1 MADHS
6 DISALIGNLTEL
18 QKDLKVEDIL
28 AQALSEPMPTK
39 ERLRQVEQA
48 LETFK
53 SLGLL
58 GGEDARDLHLLLTLG
73 RTYERLSH
81 LEKAYETY
89 ETALGLA
96 DRHNDAESKA
106 ELLSQMG
113 RVLTRWQRWDE
124 AVSCLDQSSRVY
136 EELGDVLGQA
146 QTIVRRGTVFVEQ
159 GDYEAAREVYEQA
172 LELGESV
179 DDKKTI
185 ARVNNNMA
193 ILATIQ
199 GNMAEA
205 ITQYE
210 ACLVMYVELGDE
222 RGISGAYHNLG
233 MTHADGEDWT
243 LAMDAYEKGFEVA
256 QKSGHL
262 DIMANIH
269 LSMAEVMLEMG
280 NSMMVPMCC
289 ARALDI
295 YRKTG
300 DRLGEADTYRL
311 LARTFSMRK
320 DWDTAGQ
327 LFKDS
332 LTLNEEHSNPL
343 GAAETQRDW
352 GQMLMN
358 RGLKTDAQQILEIA
372 QEGFAKLGAQ
382 ADVRKVEDAL
392 EELRQM

>member
-1 MADHS
+1 MADHT
-6 DISALIGNLTEL
+6 DITALIGNLTEL
-18 QKDLKVEDIL
+18 QTDLKVEDIL
-28 AQALSEPMPTK
+28 AQALSEPMPTE

-89 ETALGLA
+89 KTALELA
-96 DRHNDAESKA
+96 ERHQDLNSKA
-106 ELLSQMG
+106 ELLGQMG

-124 AVSCLDQSSRVY
+124 AVAFLEQSSQVY

-146 QTIVRRGTVFVEQ
+146 QTIVRRGTVYVEQ
-159 GDYEAAREVYEQA
+159 GNYDAAKEVYEKA
-172 LELGESV
+172 LLLGERV

-185 ARVNNNMA
+185 ARANNNMA

-199 GNMAEA
+199 GQMDEA
-205 ITQYE
+205 IAQYE

-222 RGISGAYHNLG
+222 RGMSGAYHNLG
-233 MTHADGEDWT
+233 MTYADLEDWT
-243 LAMDAYEKGFEVA
+243 SAMDAYEKGFEVA
-256 QKSGHL
+256 QKNGHL

-300 DRLGEADTYRL
+300 DHLGEADAYRL
-311 LARTFSMRK
+311 LGRTFGMRK
-320 DWDTAGQ
+320 DWDTANQ

-332 LTLNEEHSNPL
+332 LALNEEHGNPL

-352 GQMLMN
+352 GKMLMN
-358 RGLKTDAQQILEIA
+358 RGLKTDAQHMLLTA
-372 QEGFAKLGAQ
+372 CEGFDKLGAQ
-382 ADVRKVEDAL
+382 ADKEKIENIL
-392 EELRQM
+392 EELKQM

>member
-1 MADHS
+1 LADRT

-28 AQALSEPMPTK
+28 TQALSEPMPTE
-39 ERLRQVEQA
+39 ERLRQIEQA

-96 DRHNDAESKA
+96 ERHDDLACKA

-124 AVSCLDQSSRVY
+124 AVDLLEQSSRAY
-136 EELGDVLGQA
+136 ETLGDALGQA
-146 QTIVRRGTVFVEQ
+146 QTIVRRGTVFYEQ
-159 GDYEAAREVYEQA
+159 GNYEAAREVYEQA
-172 LELGESV
+172 LALGERIG
-179 DDKKTI
+179 DKKTI
-185 ARVNNNMA
+185 ARANNNMA
-193 ILATIQ
+193 VLATIQ
-199 GNMAEA
+199 GNLTEA
-205 ITQYE
+205 VAQYE
-210 ACLVMYVELGDE
+210 ACLVMYIELNDD
-222 RGISGAYHNLG
+222 RGMTSAYHNLG
-233 MTHADGEDWT
+233 MTHADQENWT
-243 LAMDAYEKGFEVA
+243 SAMDAYEKGFEVA
-256 QKSGHL
+256 QKNGHL
-262 DIMANIH
+262 DLMANIH

-300 DRLGEADTYRL
+300 DRLGEADAYRL
-311 LARTFSMRK
+311 LGRTFGMRK
-320 DWDTAGQ
+320 DWDTANQ

-332 LTLNEEHSNPL
+332 LLLNEKHGNPL
-343 GAAETQRDW
+343 GAAEVQRDW
-352 GQMLMN
+352 GKMLMD
-358 RGLKTDAQQILEIA
+358 RGFQTDARQILETA
-372 QEGFAKLGAQ
+372 QNGFEKLGAQ
-382 ADVRKVEDAL
+382 ADVQKVESIL
-392 EELRQM
+392 TELG

>member
-1 MADHS
+1 MADHT

-28 AQALSEPMPTK
+28 AQALSEPMPTE

-89 ETALGLA
+89 ETALKLA
-96 DRHNDAESKA
+96 ERHNDDASKA

-124 AVSCLDQSSRVY
+124 AMSYLEQSSQVY
-136 EELGDVLGQA
+136 EKLGDVLGQV
-146 QTIVRRGTVFVEQ
+146 QTIVRRGTVYSEQ
-159 GDYEAAREVYEQA
+159 GNYEAAQEVYEQA
-172 LELGESV
+172 LRLGERI

-199 GNMAEA
+199 GNLNEA

-210 ACLVMYVELGDE
+210 ACLVMYAELGDE
-222 RGISGAYHNLG
+222 RGMASAYHNLG
-233 MTHADGEDWT
+233 MTHADQEDWT
-243 LAMDAYEKGFEVA
+243 SAMDAYEKGFEAA

-262 DIMANIH
+262 DIMANVH

-300 DRLGEADTYRL
+300 DRLGEADAYRL
-311 LARTFSMRK
+311 LARTFGMRK
-320 DWDTAGQ
+320 DWDTANQ

-343 GAAETQRDW
+343 GIAETQRDW
-352 GQMLMN
+352 GNMLVD
-358 RGLKTDAQQILEIA
+358 RGLKTDAQHLLEVA
-372 QEGFAKLGAQ
+372 RDGFIKLGAQ
-382 ADVRKVEDAL
+382 ADVKKVENAL
-392 EELRQM
+392 DELKKM

>member
-1 MADHS
+1 MANYT

-28 AQALSEPMPTK
+28 AQALSEPMPTE

-53 SLGLL
+53 SLGIL

-81 LEKAYETY
+81 FEKAYETY
-89 ETALGLA
+89 ETALKLA
-96 DRHNDAESKA
+96 ERHNDAVSKA
-106 ELLSQMG
+106 ELFSQMG

-124 AVSCLDQSSRVY
+124 AVHYLEQSSQVY
-136 EELGDVLGQA
+136 EALGDVLGQV
-146 QTIVRRGTVFVEQ
+146 QTIVRRGTVYLEQ
-159 GDYEAAREVYEQA
+159 GNYEAAQEVYEQA
-172 LELGESV
+172 LQLGEQI

-199 GNMAEA
+199 GNMDEA
-205 ITQYE
+205 IAKYE

-222 RGISGAYHNLG
+222 RGMASAYHNLG
-233 MTHADGEDWT
+233 MTYADLEDWT
-243 LAMDAYEKGFEVA
+243 SAMDAYEKGFEVA
-256 QKSGHL
+256 QKSSHL

-300 DRLGEADTYRL
+300 DRLGEADAYRL
-311 LARTFSMRK
+311 LGRTFGMRK
-320 DWDTAGQ
+320 DWNTANQ

-343 GAAETQRDW
+343 GVAETQRDW
-352 GQMLMN
+352 GKMLMN
-358 RGLKTDAQQILEIA
+358 RGQKTDAQHMLEIA
-372 QEGFAKLGAQ
+372 WAGFDKLGALSD
-382 ADVRKVEDAL
+382 AKKVEGVL
-392 EELRQM
+392 EELKQI